1 MSRKRYPLR
10 VARTAHG
17 IRAQDLR
24 TLVRT
29 AWWARRWIGALETM
43 RLGPRLGRGRQYAV
57 AGQVTDLVLEG
68 PHVEASVTGS
78 RPDPYKVSLDF
89 TAVQGDAVAH
99 ALRAEPMLLAR
110 LLTDDLPTEVEAL
123 LRDEDVPLFPKS
135 EPLGRTP
142 EGKPRYDVRMTC
154 TCPDWAR
161 PCKHVVAVLLLLGE
175 EIARRPSTL
184 LALRGV
190 DVEDL
195 LPPDPSADRADPSA
209 DRADPSSDRAD
220 LSSDRADPFA
230 AAQTSVGGT
239 PPSEIVLPPARPGMD
254 DPAPL
259 LKRLGPVP
267 FWRGHARCVEALGK
281 IYGRVRPL
289 ALEAA
294 EGKSIDLR

>member
-29 AWWARRWIGALETM
+29 AWWARRWIGALEAM

-195 LPPDPSADRADPSA
+195 LPPETSADRADP
-209 DRADPSSDRAD
+209 
-220 LSSDRADPFA
+220 SSDRADPFA

-239 PPSEIVLPPARPGMD
+239 HPSEILLPPARHGMD

>member
-29 AWWARRWIGALETM
+29 AWWARRWIGALEAM

-175 EIARRPSTL
+175 AIARRPSTL

-195 LPPDPSADRADPSA
+195 LPPDPSADRAD
-209 DRADPSSDRAD
+209 
-220 LSSDRADPFA
+220 LSSDQADPFADPADPFA

-239 PPSEIVLPPARPGMD
+239 LPSEILLPPARHGMD

>member
-195 LPPDPSADRADPSA
+195 LPPETSADRADPFA
-209 DRADPSSDRAD
+209 DQ
-220 LSSDRADPFA
+220 ADPFA

-239 PPSEIVLPPARPGMD
+239 LPSEILLPPARHGMD

>member
-29 AWWARRWIGALETM
+29 AWWARRWIGALEAM

-195 LPPDPSADRADPSA
+195 LPPDPSADRADPV
-209 DRADPSSDRAD
+209 
-220 LSSDRADPFA
+220 A

-239 PPSEIVLPPARPGMD
+239 LPSEILLPPARHGMD

>member
-29 AWWARRWIGALETM
+29 AWWARRWIGALEAM

-110 LLTDDLPTEVEAL
+110 LLTDDLPMEVEAL

-209 DRADPSSDRAD
+209 DRADP
-220 LSSDRADPFA
+220 FA

-239 PPSEIVLPPARPGMD
+239 HPSEILLPPARHGMD

>member
-29 AWWARRWIGALETM
+29 AWWARRWIGALEAM

-195 LPPDPSADRADPSA
+195 LPPETSA
-209 DRADPSSDRAD
+209 
-220 LSSDRADPFA
+220 DRADPFA

-239 PPSEIVLPPARPGMD
+239 LPSEILLPPARHGMD

>member
-29 AWWARRWIGALETM
+29 AWWARRWIGALEAM

-78 RPDPYKVSLDF
+78 RPVPYKVSLDF

-195 LPPDPSADRADPSA
+195 LPPDPSADRS
-209 DRADPSSDRAD
+209 DPSSDRAD
-220 LSSDRADPFA
+220 QSSNRADPFA

-239 PPSEIVLPPARPGMD
+239 HPSEILLPPARHGMD

>member
-29 AWWARRWIGALETM
+29 AWWARRWIGALEAM

-68 PHVEASVTGS
+68 PHVEAAVTGS
-78 RPDPYKVSLDF
+78 RPEPYRVALDF
-89 TAVQGDAVAH
+89 TAVRDDAVAR

-123 LRDEDVPLFPKS
+123 LQEGGVPLFPKG

-142 EGKPRYDVRMTC
+142 EGKPRYDVKMTC
-154 TCPDWAR
+154 SCPDWAR

-195 LPPDPSADRADPSA
+195 LPPETAADA
-209 DRADPSSDRAD
+209 
-220 LSSDRADPFA
+220 ADPFEV
-230 AAQTSVGGT
+230 AQ
-239 PPSEIVLPPARPGMD
+239 PPVSRGVD

-267 FWRGHARCVEALGK
+267 FWRGHARCVEALEK

-294 EGKSIDLR
+294 DGKSVDLRT

>member
-195 LPPDPSADRADPSA
+195 LPPDPSADRS
-209 DRADPSSDRAD
+209 DPSSDRAD
-220 LSSDRADPFA
+220 QSSNRADPFA

-239 PPSEIVLPPARPGMD
+239 HPSEILLPPARHGMD